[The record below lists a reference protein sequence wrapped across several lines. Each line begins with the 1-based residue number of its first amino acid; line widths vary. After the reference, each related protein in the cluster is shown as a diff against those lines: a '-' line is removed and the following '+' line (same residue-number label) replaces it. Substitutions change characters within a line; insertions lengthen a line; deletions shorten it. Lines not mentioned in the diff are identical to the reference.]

1 MSASDV
7 TPVSG
12 SGTRAGAGRV
22 RVAMPDEASLRAA
35 IERLEQAS
43 LPARVVEMQ
52 SSVPLS
58 EDLAELAPTRRS
70 RAHVWG
76 ISGGIAGGLAGWLLA
91 LFTAKAYPIVT
102 GHMPIVA
109 APTSGIVV
117 YEGIALGAVLAT
129 TFCVLWEG
137 GLLRRRRERAAED
150 RAPAASGAIVLTI
163 EADDA
168 AARDRALQ
176 LLEFPTTTRRTP

>member
-1 MSASDV
+1 MSV
-7 TPVSG
+7 TDLTPAT
-12 SGTRAGAGRV
+12 GTATRVGDARV
-22 RVAMPDEASLRAA
+22 RAALPDEASLRAA
-35 IERLEQAS
+35 IERLHRGA
-43 LPARVVEMQ
+43 PAARLVEVR

-58 EDLAELAPTRRS
+58 EDLAEIAPTRRS

-76 ISGGIAGGLAGWLLA
+76 IGGGIAGGVAGWLLA

-137 GLLRRRRERAAED
+137 GLLRRRRAAEPRD
-150 RAPAASGAIVLTI
+150 REPASTGAIVVTI
-163 EADDA
+163 EADDQA
-168 AARDRALQ
+168 SRDRALQ
-176 LLEFPTTTRRTP
+176 LLETQ

>member
-1 MSASDV
+1 
-7 TPVSG
+7 
-12 SGTRAGAGRV
+12 V
-22 RVAMPDEASLRAA
+22 RIALPDEASLRAA

-43 LPARVVEMQ
+43 LPARIVEVQ

-70 RAHVWG
+70 RAHRWG
-76 ISGGIAGGLAGWLLA
+76 IGGGIAGGIAGWLLA

-137 GLLRRRRERAAED
+137 GLLRRRRKGVPRD
-150 RAPAASGAIVLTI
+150 HAPAPTGSIVVTI
-163 EADDA
+163 EADDPA
-168 AARDRALQ
+168 SSARALQ
-176 LLEFPTTTRRTP
+176 LFESFQTR

>member
-1 MSASDV
+1 MSTSDL
-7 TPVSG
+7 TPAR
-12 SGTRAGAGRV
+12 GTATLGGDRRA
-22 RVAMPDEASLRAA
+22 RVAVPDEGSLRAA
-35 IERLEQAS
+35 IERLHQAA
-43 LPARVVEMQ
+43 LPARVVEVQ

-76 ISGGIAGGLAGWLLA
+76 ISGGVAGGVAGWLLA

-129 TFCVLWEG
+129 TFCVLREG
-137 GLLRRRRERAAED
+137 GLLRRRRVAAPRD
-150 RAPAASGAIVLTI
+150 REPAAGGPIVVTI
-163 EADDA
+163 EADDPA
-168 AARDRALQ
+168 SLTRAVHQ
-176 LLEFPTTTRRTP
+176 LEFPATMRRTS